1 MGSNSEHCTEAMNQ
15 ASGSGDG
22 GSFDCNICLE
32 LAQDPVV
39 TLCGHLFCWPC
50 LYRWLQEPS
59 ISKECPVCKAT
70 VVEDKVIPLYGRGK
84 VGSADP
90 RTKSVPGLSIPDR
103 PSGQRPDTVRT
114 GTDHHYQSH
123 GFNFMAGPGH
133 MPVGSFGN
141 VTFSAGFGLFPSLF
155 GFQMHGFADAP
166 YGSAGM
172 PNGFH
177 HGGPQYPIRRH
188 RRQEAFLS
196 RLFVFLLCCLVACLL
211 FL

>member
-1 MGSNSEHCTEAMNQ
+1 M
-15 ASGSGDG
+15 
-22 GSFDCNICLE
+22 
-32 LAQDPVV
+32 
-39 TLCGHLFCWPC
+39 
-50 LYRWLQEPS
+50 
-59 ISKECPVCKAT
+59 SKECPVCKAT

-84 VGSADP
+84 VGSVDP
-90 RTKSVPGLSIPDR
+90 RTKSVP
-103 PSGQRPDTVRT
+103 
-114 GTDHHYQSH
+114 
-123 GFNFMAGPGH
+123 GPGH

-141 VTFSAGFGLFPSLF
+141 ITFSVGFGLFPSLF
-155 GFQMHGFADAP
+155 GFQMYGFADAP

-177 HGGPQYPIRRH
+177 HGGPQYPLRRH